1 VTKSRR
7 VRWMGHVALMEE
19 GGGAYGILV
28 SKYEKNRPLGR
39 HIHRLHDD
47 IKIDLQEIGWCSWV
61 GLM

>member
-1 VTKSRR
+1 
-7 VRWMGHVALMEE
+7 MGHVALMGE

-39 HIHRLHDD
+39 HMHRLHDD